1 MIDSHC
7 HLADEAFAS
16 DLEATLQRALA
27 GGVSGALCI
36 VDAADAAERARAAKL
51 AAAWPVVR
59 FAVGVHPHH
68 ASEYATRVGELD
80 GLVRAA
86 LDALPQARAV
96 GEIGLDFHYDYS
108 PRDVQRQLC
117 RAQACTAHD
126 LGLPVVVHAR
136 DAEDEM
142 VDLLLEVGRGA
153 LRGVFHCFTGSP
165 ASLRRV
171 VDAGFHVGFGGVL
184 TFPRAHDV
192 RTMARQAPLDR
203 VLIETDSPYLA
214 PVPHRGRRNEPGWV
228 THVAE
233 ALAVVHGVA
242 APVVIERTTANYQAL
257 FRPER

>member
-108 PRDVQRQLC
+108 PQDVQRQVC
-117 RAQACTAHD
+117 RAQARTAHA

-136 DAEDEM
+136 DAEDE
-142 VDLLLEVGRGA
+142 VVVLLVEVGGHA
-153 LRGVFHCFTGSP
+153 LRGVFHCFTGSA
-165 ASLRRV
+165 ASMRRI

-192 RTMARQAPLDR
+192 RDVARRVPLDR

-214 PVPHRGRRNEPGWV
+214 PVPHRGQRNEPGWV
-228 THVAE
+228 GHVAE
-233 ALAVVHGVA
+233 ALGAVHGVPA
-242 APVVIERTTANYQAL
+242 QVVIERTTANYEAL
-257 FRPER
+257 FRP